1 MKRPISVF
9 LYSSFLIFIG
19 VLISG
24 LIIISS
30 PLKADCLQ
38 LKKDP
43 YPTGLY
49 ASQLLEFKAGFWIET
64 KGPMFKGRGLT
75 QKKKL
80 HDTRLIYP
88 SLRVLGCPKSSLEK
102 SLTLGH
108 KGHVIVGPVKCFK
121 NGKGPD
127 ILIHEPRSDMNVS
140 ETFNVYVT
148 PDEKGVGP
156 WYEVV
161 RNVTVSA
168 ANNFLEI
175 ELDGIVTKRGYPI
188 KEFSW
193 VKVEDANSQV
203 VASHPRFSGFD
214 VSAVKFMHQCNIP
227 MS

>member
-1 MKRPISVF
+1 MKQPISVF
-9 LYSSFLIFIG
+9 LFRSFLIFIS
-19 VLISG
+19 VLVSCLILISG
-24 LIIISS
+24 

-38 LKKDP
+38 FKKNP
-43 YPTGLY
+43 YPNGLY
-49 ASQLLEFKAGFWIET
+49 ASQMLEFKAGFWIKT
-64 KGPMFKGRGLT
+64 KGPMYKGRGLT

-80 HDTRLIYP
+80 HGSRLLYP
-88 SLRVLGCPKSSLEK
+88 AMRVLGCPKRSLET

-108 KGHVIVGPVKCFK
+108 KGYVIVGPVKCFK

-127 ILIHEPRSDMNVS
+127 ILIHEPRSDMNVN

-148 PDEKGVGP
+148 PDEKGRGP

-161 RNVTVSA
+161 TNVAVSA
-168 ANNFLEI
+168 ATNFLEI
-175 ELDGIVTKRGYPI
+175 ELDGIVNKRGYPI

-227 MS
+227 IS